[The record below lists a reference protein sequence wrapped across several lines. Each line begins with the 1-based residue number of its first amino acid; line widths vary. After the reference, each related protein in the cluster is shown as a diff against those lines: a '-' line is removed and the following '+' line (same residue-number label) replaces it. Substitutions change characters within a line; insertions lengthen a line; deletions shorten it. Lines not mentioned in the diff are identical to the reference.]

1 MITLEGVKMITLDYE
16 GIHIRLKTP
25 GDIRQAIANEIQE
38 LNQAENEARAAY
50 LNEMQRIE
58 ARREVLEEMWRKT
71 YETD

>member
-1 MITLEGVKMITLDYE
+1 MITIDDK
-16 GIHIRLKTP
+16 GIHVVLKRP

-38 LNQAENEARAAY
+38 LNQAERQARAAY
-50 LNEMQRIE
+50 SSEMQRIE